1 MIRIRGDEEVGYLAM
16 VTCDECQ
23 ACMVF
28 QPHDHGLWVGSPRQV
43 RMYLTDHEGWV
54 WDPGSGS
61 FYCPQHFR

>member
-1 MIRIRGDEEVGYLAM
+1 M